1 MNWRMPA
8 VNWDFK
14 WKGKRRIQLNIEKN
28 FNDILKATWG
38 YATLP

>member
-14 WKGKRRIQLNIEKN
+14 WKGKRRIQFNIEKT
-28 FNDILKATWG
+28 FKDILKAKWG
-38 YATLP
+38 YGNLP